1 MLMSDGLDI
10 QFIRES
16 YQRMPDKD
24 ILQIAQ
30 NDTGLTPTA
39 RQVLEEE
46 LTKRNLDANTKIESE
61 IPTDNHEE
69 SNPKSFEFAL
79 LFAFL
84 FGPFGTLYVS
94 ATYGIMLIILGVL
107 AFALLNYIGLAIIWV
122 ISIIIAFQTSSKS
135 KSATQITTTHTTDRE
150 SLLNQ
155 LTQLHSLKEKNVITE
170 DVYEVERLKIIKAL
184 DATQ

>member
-1 MLMSDGLDI
+1 MSDGLDI
-10 QFIRES
+10 QFIRDS
-16 YQRMPDKD
+16 YQRMTDKD

-30 NDTGLTPTA
+30 KDTGLTSAA

-46 LTKRNLDANTKIESE
+46 LAKRNLDPNTKIIESE
-61 IPTDNHEE
+61 ISADIHQE

-94 ATYGIMLIILGVL
+94 ATYGIVLIILGVV
-107 AFALLNYIGLAIIWV
+107 AVVFLNYIGLAIIWI

-135 KSATQITTTHTTDRE
+135 KVATQNTARHTADRE

-170 DVYEVERLKIIKAL
+170 EEYEAERLKIIKAL
-184 DATQ
+184 DTT